1 VLAGILIV
9 AVVAIGQLGGKVS
22 GTLKDP
28 GTSYPAA
35 IVDGHALGKSSAPV
49 TMDVYEDFQCP
60 YCGQYALS
68 VEPIIVADFV
78 TNGQVRIVHHDF
90 VFIDRKAG
98 DYESKLTAI
107 GAYCAEQQGKYFAYS
122 HWVYNNQDG
131 ENAGGFRRER
141 LTAIAVAAGLD
152 ETAFSKCLDDQ
163 AAAAFVAQTTATAN
177 ALPVTGTPA
186 IWVNGTQWQGNQLL
200 ASSIEALIT
209 SELAKVNGSPAASSS
224 PAPSGSTTP

>member
-1 VLAGILIV
+1 MLAGILIV

-35 IVDGHALGKSSAPV
+35 IVDGHALGKSTAPV
-49 TMDVYEDFQCP
+49 TIDVYEDFQCP
-60 YCGQYALS
+60 YCGQYTLS

-141 LTAIAVAAGLD
+141 L
-152 ETAFSKCLDDQ
+152 SKCLDDQ